1 MPWLLKQKKKAKKK
15 SKKQKKR
22 YKFST
27 KKYCKIE
34 IMKYGEKSPSTAAG
48 EGSSGKQMFIT
59 MWEWMWTLYS
69 TIVALFSPFIFLLFI
84 FRWPWK
90 CWNLFAVCMSLHEPC
105 LCVCE
110 RFKKGR
116 WGSVTLVLKVKVYFR
131 GRSCT
136 WISLTLHRGGRTGGR
151 KIWHKW
157 LEFWQWHCGEMHW
170 EKSTTVFTVK
180 LSTRHLSF
188 QRNLYIYV

>member
-1 MPWLLKQKKKAKKK
+1 MPWLLKQKKKSKK
-15 SKKQKKR
+15 KKQK
-22 YKFST
+22 T
-27 KKYCKIE
+27 KKEVQIFHKEILQNWNYEIRWKVTKHSGGRRIVGKTDVYNNVRVNVDFVLNYC
-34 IMKYGEKSPSTAAG
+34 G
-48 EGSSGKQMFIT
+48 FI
-59 MWEWMWTLYS
+59 
-69 TIVALFSPFIFLLFI
+69 FSFYFLLFI

-151 KIWHKW
+151 KIRHKW